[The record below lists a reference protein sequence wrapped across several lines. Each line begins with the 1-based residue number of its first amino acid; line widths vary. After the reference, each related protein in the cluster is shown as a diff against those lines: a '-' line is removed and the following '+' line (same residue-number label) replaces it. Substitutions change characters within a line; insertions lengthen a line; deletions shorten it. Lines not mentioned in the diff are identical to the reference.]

1 MVEDGRGMAGERE
14 CMRGVGFEVERRN
27 EWQGQRGAQ
36 EQMTRIR
43 TQVRSFSQEQMNS
56 SLTFIYTSF

>member
-27 EWQGQRGAQ
+27 EWQRGAQ
-36 EQMTRIR
+36 EQMT
-43 TQVRSFSQEQMNS
+43 TCQN
-56 SLTFIYTSF
+56 